1 MLKNN
6 KLTML
11 DNSMIQKRIYD
22 EDRDAH
28 RVVIV
33 SGELPEIKFPD
44 YSSFH
49 KIVKV
54 CSVAQILLS
63 ILMLLTILIK

>member
-1 MLKNN
+1 
-6 KLTML
+6 
-11 DNSMIQKRIYD
+11 MIQKRIYD
-22 EDRDAH
+22 EDRDAQ

-44 YSSFH
+44 HSNFH
-49 KIVKV
+49 KIVKI

-63 ILMLLTILIK
+63 TITLLTILIKK